1 MLCQKKQKIKKLQFL
16 NQLPLSF
23 SDLDTH
29 GLTSHVDKLVKLLFF
44 KAENIA
50 ISFSVFFVVFNSHQ
64 VAILH
69 VVCFKYIDTYFK
81 RKNSLNSKRMPKP

>member
-50 ISFSVFFVVFNSHQ
+50 ISFSVFFVVFLIHIKLPYSMLS
-64 VAILH
+64 VSDTLILILSVKIH
-69 VVCFKYIDTYFK
+69 
-81 RKNSLNSKRMPKP
+81 